1 LMNRV
6 SDMANENDEL
16 IASFVEEASEV
27 LADVENDFL
36 AIEEAGE
43 NIDHEL
49 VNKVFRGVHSMKG
62 SAGFL
67 GLTSIGTLAHE
78 SENVLNLI
86 RNNELI
92 PTPGVVNALLRSA
105 DTLRGMVNNINS
117 SNGVDVS
124 EHISELKQAVVGE
137 TSPEV
142 QESLN
147 RDVDIALPE
156 GGLAF
161 VMIKEMELVSRQRM
175 GHHIYVLNVDLFA
188 DVQAHDLTPLDFL
201 KNAYQHGELID
212 SYVST
217 VGLGDL
223 SAELPD
229 AMSFMMIFASKL
241 SQAELAD
248 QLRMPLD
255 RVYHIATSEQTSWEP
270 TGPEVPS
277 DKAEAVS
284 PTPQPP
290 EPAAQPV
297 PQATDTASQKPQAK
311 ASSPPEK
318 TTSSAS
324 AQTSL
329 RVSVKVLDSL
339 MNLAGEL
346 VLGRNQLLQEA
357 ESKDRRGIESVAA
370 RIDQV
375 TSELQEA
382 IMQTRMQPIGTVFN
396 KFPRIVRDLSSSLA
410 KQCEL
415 TIEGKDVEM
424 DKAIIEGIGDPLT
437 HLIRNSVDHGIE
449 QPNVRTA
456 NGKNVI
462 GTVILKAY
470 HQAGKVNISIIDDG
484 DGINHIKLKEKAV
497 EKGVITAEQA
507 AEMSEG
513 EAVRLIFHP
522 GFSMAKKVTGVS
534 GRGVGMDV
542 VKTNIEK
549 LGGTVDIET
558 QIGKGTTISI
568 KLPLT
573 LAIIPSMV
581 VRCGNGRFAL
591 PQTGIS
597 ELVRI
602 KASEVAEKIER
613 LREAEVL
620 RLRGSLLPLV
630 RLSDVLNIQSK
641 YRELTTQQLMDN
653 NRLNIADHR
662 DEEHEEH
669 TEQENR
675 GTPRRDDTVAG
686 ATKII
691 VVETGNLRYG
701 LIVDELFDSKE
712 IVVKPLGRHMKG
724 NPCLAGAT
732 ILGDGNVAL
741 ILDVAGIAAHLQLT
755 MPDAD
760 NTKNSQEL
768 TPGDKAETQSVLI
781 FNNDPSEH
789 FAVPTNFISR
799 IERIRSEQIDSIAG
813 REVLQY
819 RGSSL
824 PLLSLEHHI
833 KAQPRPDTTWFYVVV
848 FKLSGFEVGLIA
860 PELVDISNISIDI
873 DTITFRETGVI
884 GSIILEDKT
893 VRLIDVYELA
903 EAAHPEWFTQQ
914 EETTSAVREQKTN
927 TILLAEDSA
936 FFRQQMKNFI
946 EAEGYE
952 VIACEDGQIAWETLQ
967 LKDPDQNFDMV
978 VTDIE
983 MPNLDGLGLAR
994 KIKADPELAHLPI
1007 IAVTSLAGEE
1017 DMQRGYEEDMQR
1029 GYEAGVDD
1037 YQIKLDREKL
1047 LAAIARYLKTAKV
1060 ENAK

>member
-1 LMNRV
+1 
-6 SDMANENDEL
+6 MANENDEL

-49 VNKVFRGVHSMKG
+49 VNKVFRGIHSMKG

-86 RNNELI
+86 RNDELI

-124 EHISELKQAVVGE
+124 EHINELKQVVIGE

-175 GHHIYVLNVDLFA
+175 GHHIYVLDVDLFA

-201 KNAYQHGELID
+201 KNAYKHGELID
-212 SYVST
+212 SYIST

-223 SAELPD
+223 SADLPD

-241 SQAELAD
+241 SQEELAD
-248 QLRMPLD
+248 QLHMPLD
-255 RVYHIATSEQTSWEP
+255 RIYHTATPEQTSWEP
-270 TGPEVPS
+270 AGPEVPS

-284 PTPQPP
+284 PTPQPS
-290 EPAAQPV
+290 EPSEPTAQPA

-311 ASSPPEK
+311 ASSPPKEA
-318 TTSSAS
+318 TSSAPE
-324 AQTSL
+324 QTSL
-329 RVSVKVLDSL
+329 RVSVKVLDTL

-357 ESKDRRGIESVAA
+357 ESKDHRGIESVAA

-396 KFPRIVRDLSSSLA
+396 KFPRIVRDLSSSLD

-449 QPNVRTA
+449 QPEARTA
-456 NGKNVI
+456 NGKNAV
-462 GTVILKAY
+462 GTVTLKAY

-558 QIGKGTTISI
+558 RVGKGTTISI

-573 LAIIPSMV
+573 LAIIPSMI

-613 LREAEVL
+613 LKDAEVL
-620 RLRGSLLPLV
+620 RLRGRLLPLV

-641 YRELTTQQLMDN
+641 YRELTTKQLVDDD
-653 NRLNIADHR
+653 RLNISDR
-662 DEEHEEH
+662 RNEEQE
-669 TEQENR
+669 EQENR
-675 GTPRRDDTVAG
+675 DIQHRDDTVAG
-686 ATKII
+686 AMKII

-701 LIVDELFDSKE
+701 MIVDELFDSKE

-741 ILDVAGIAAHLQLT
+741 ILDVAAIAAHLQLT

-760 NTKNSQEL
+760 SAKNSQEL
-768 TPGDKAETQSVLI
+768 TSGDKAETQSVLI

-799 IERIRSEQIDSIAG
+799 IERIHAEQIDSVAG

-833 KAQPRPDTTWFYVVV
+833 KAQPRPDTTWLYVVV

-860 PELVDISNISIDI
+860 PELVDISSISTDI

-884 GSIILEDKT
+884 GSIILDDKT
-893 VRLIDVYELA
+893 IRLIDVYELA

-914 EETTSAVREQKTN
+914 EETTSAVREQKTT
-927 TILLAEDSA
+927 TILLVEDSA
-936 FFRQQMKNFI
+936 FFRQQMKTFI

-994 KIKADPELAHLPI
+994 NIKADPELAHLPI
-1007 IAVTSLAGEE
+1007 IAVTSLAGG
-1017 DMQRGYEEDMQR
+1017 DDMQR
-1029 GYEAGVDD
+1029 GYEAGIDD

-1047 LAAIARYLKTAKV
+1047 LGAIARYLKTAKV
-1060 ENAK
+1060 EK

>member
-1 LMNRV
+1 
-6 SDMANENDEL
+6 MANENDEL

-92 PTPGVVNALLRSA
+92 PTPDVVNALLRSA

-117 SNGVDVS
+117 SNDVDVS
-124 EHISELKQAVVGE
+124 EHINELKQTVAGE

-142 QESLN
+142 QESLT
-147 RDVDIALPE
+147 RDVDIVLPE

-175 GHHIYVLNVDLFA
+175 GHHIYVLDVDLFA

-212 SYVST
+212 SYIST

-223 SAELPD
+223 SADLPD

-241 SQAELAD
+241 SQEELAD

-255 RVYHIATSEQTSWEP
+255 RVYHIATSEQTSWKP

-277 DKAEAVS
+277 
-284 PTPQPP
+284 
-290 EPAAQPV
+290 
-297 PQATDTASQKPQAK
+297 DTASQKPQAK
-311 ASSPPEK
+311 VSSPTKK

-329 RVSVKVLDSL
+329 RVSVKVLDTL

-357 ESKDRRGIESVAA
+357 ESKDHRGIESVAA

-396 KFPRIVRDLSSSLA
+396 KFPRIVRDLSSSLD
-410 KQCEL
+410 KRCEL
-415 TIEGKDVEM
+415 TIEGKNVEM

-449 QPNVRTA
+449 QPDVRTA
-456 NGKNVI
+456 NGKNAV

-470 HQAGKVNISIIDDG
+470 HQAGKVNIAIIDDG

-507 AEMSEG
+507 AEMSER

-542 VKTNIEK
+542 VRTNIEK

-558 QIGKGTTISI
+558 KVGKGTTISI

-653 NRLNIADHR
+653 NRLNITDCR
-662 DEEHEEH
+662 SKEHEEH
-669 TEQENR
+669 TEQENCDIQ
-675 GTPRRDDTVAG
+675 RRDDTVAG

-768 TPGDKAETQSVLI
+768 TSGDKAETQSVLI

-799 IERIRSEQIDSIAG
+799 IERIRSEQIDSVAG

-824 PLLSLEHHI
+824 PLLSLEQHI
-833 KAQPRPDTTWFYVVV
+833 KAQPRPDTTWLYVVV
-848 FKLSGFEVGLIA
+848 FKLSGFEVGLVA

-873 DTITFRETGVI
+873 DTITFRETGVV
-884 GSIILEDKT
+884 GSIVLDDKT
-893 VRLIDVYELA
+893 IRLIDVYELA

-914 EETTSAVREQKTN
+914 EETASAVREQKTT
-927 TILLAEDSA
+927 TILLAEDST

-983 MPNLDGLGLAR
+983 MPNLDGLHLAR
-994 KIKADPELAHLPI
+994 NIKADPELAHLPI
-1007 IAVTSLAGEE
+1007 IAVTSLAGE
-1017 DMQRGYEEDMQR
+1017 DDMQR

>member
-1 LMNRV
+1 
-6 SDMANENDEL
+6 MANENDEL

-36 AIEEAGE
+36 AIEEAGK

-49 VNKVFRGVHSMKG
+49 VNKVFRGVHSMRG

-78 SENVLNLI
+78 SETVLNLI

-92 PTPGVVNALLRSA
+92 PIPDVVNALLRAA

-117 SNGVDVS
+117 SNDVDVS
-124 EHISELKQAVVGE
+124 EHINELKQAVVGE

-147 RDVDIALPE
+147 HDIDIALPE

-175 GHHIYVLNVDLFA
+175 GHHIYVLDVDLFA

-201 KNAYQHGELID
+201 KNAYKHGELID
-212 SYVST
+212 SYIST

-241 SQAELAD
+241 SQEELAD

-255 RVYHIATSEQTSWEP
+255 RVYHIATSEQISWEQTSWEP

-277 DKAEAVS
+277 DKVEAVS
-284 PTPQPP
+284 PAPQPS
-290 EPAAQPV
+290 EPVAQPV
-297 PQATDTASQKPQAK
+297 PQATYTASQKPQAK
-311 ASSPPEK
+311 ASSPTKK
-318 TTSSAS
+318 TTSSAP

-329 RVSVKVLDSL
+329 RVSVKVLDTL

-357 ESKDRRGIESVAA
+357 ESKDHRGIESVAA

-396 KFPRIVRDLSSSLA
+396 KFPRIVRDLSSSLD

-449 QPNVRTA
+449 QPDVRTA
-456 NGKNVI
+456 NGKDAVGI
-462 GTVILKAY
+462 VILKAY

-542 VKTNIEK
+542 VRTNIEE

-602 KASEVAEKIER
+602 KASEVTEKIER
-613 LREAEVL
+613 LKEAEVL

-641 YRELTTQQLMDN
+641 YRELTTQQLLDN
-653 NRLNIADHR
+653 NRLNITDCR
-662 DEEHEEH
+662 SEEDEEHEEH

-675 GTPRRDDTVAG
+675 DIQRRDNTVAG

-760 NTKNSQEL
+760 SAKNSQEL
-768 TPGDKAETQSVLI
+768 TSGDKAETQSVLI

-799 IERIRSEQIDSIAG
+799 IERIRSEQIDSVAG

-824 PLLSLEHHI
+824 PLLGLEQHI
-833 KAQPRPDTTWFYVVV
+833 KAQPRPDTTWLYVVV
-848 FKLSGFEVGLIA
+848 FKLSGFEVGLVA

-873 DTITFRETGVI
+873 DTITFRETGVV
-884 GSIILEDKT
+884 GSIILDDKT
-893 VRLIDVYELA
+893 IRMVDVYKLA

-914 EETTSAVREQKTN
+914 EETTSAVREQKTT

-936 FFRQQMKNFI
+936 FFCQQMKNFI

-978 VTDIE
+978 ITDIE

-994 KIKADPELAHLPI
+994 NIKADPEFAHLPV
-1007 IAVTSLAGEE
+1007 IAVTSLAGE
-1017 DMQRGYEEDMQR
+1017 DDMQR
-1029 GYEAGVDD
+1029 GYEAGIDD

-1047 LAAIARYLKTAKV
+1047 LGAITRYLKTAKV
-1060 ENAK
+1060 EK